1 MIKVGEKIGSY
12 KRVERKDLK
21 EIFSNK
27 KDFLLISEDEYSD
40 DMTEQKLEE
49 IGTHPNYDEENSWND
64 VEHAIKTFEN
74 VIFKELFD
82 NKEIIMVKEGK

>member
-1 MIKVGEKIGSY
+1 MIKVGERIGSY

-27 KDFLLISEDEYSD
+27 RDFLLISEDEYSD

-49 IGTHPNYDEENSWND
+49 IGTQPNYDEENSWNN
-64 VEHAIKTFEN
+64 VENAIKVFEN
-74 VIFKELFD
+74 IFKELFD
-82 NKEIIMVKEGK
+82 NKEIIMVKEDK